1 MKMGKWRNIYRNLL
15 PGILMLLAVSGFA
28 QVDKLN
34 RAKQLLDAKD
44 ADHAIPA
51 IDSVVKHPD
60 TKNDPMAWTVRAF
73 IYFEKYKRS
82 ERLKL
87 NSSLRD
93 TVVSSLKKSMKLKPD
108 EEIIGNNKKL
118 ITTIASGYYNLAKT
132 LLQDSLDDARSLKA
146 YTRFREVFLLGDPTA
161 NMMAKDIEYNLAVGS
176 IYSDIF
182 INDNTNLKS
191 QNVAKVALLKVLDM
205 QPDNAAANINL
216 GLMYYNQAVN
226 LSKSMGYDTDISQ
239 IDIVQENI
247 VKLAKQAEQFI
258 LKVYKTDPKNT
269 KAVEALYYIY
279 RMLLET
285 KKSEEF
291 KQKCGELGIKVE

>member
-1 MKMGKWRNIYRNLL
+1 MNMSKSRDILKSLL
-15 PGILMLLAVSGFA
+15 LGILMLLNVGVFA
-28 QVDKLN
+28 QVDKLD
-34 RAKQLLDAKD
+34 RARQLLQAKD
-44 ADHAIPA
+44 ADNAILA
-51 IDSVVKHPD
+51 IDSVILHPD
-60 TKNDPMAWTVRAF
+60 TKNDYIAWTTRAF

-108 EEIIGNNKKL
+108 ADYTTNNKKL

-132 LLQDSLDDARSLKA
+132 LLQDSMDEIRSLRA
-146 YTRFREVFLLGDPTA
+146 YNKFKEIYLLGEPGA
-161 NMMAKDIEYNLAVGS
+161 NLVTKDIEYNLAVGS

-182 INDNTNLKS
+182 INDNTNLKA
-191 QNVAKVALLKVLDM
+191 QNTAKVALLKVLEL
-205 QPDNAAANINL
+205 QPENPTAKINM

-226 LSKSMGYDTDISQ
+226 LSKSAALD
-239 IDIVQENI
+239 IDITQVEIIQENI

-258 LKVYKTDPKNT
+258 LPVYKADNKNA
-269 KAVEALYYIY
+269 KAVHALYYIY

-285 KKSEEF
+285 KKMEEF
-291 KQKCGELGIKVE
+291 QIKCKELGINLD

>member
-1 MKMGKWRNIYRNLL
+1 MGKWRNTYRNLL
-15 PGILMLLAVSGFA
+15 LCMVMLSVSGFA
-28 QVDKLN
+28 QIDKLN
-34 RAKQLLDAKD
+34 RAQQLLGAKD
-44 ADHAIPA
+44 ADNAILA

-60 TKNDPMAWTVRAF
+60 TKNDPMAWTTRAF
-73 IYFEKYKRS
+73 IYFEKYKRA

-108 EEIIGNNKKL
+108 AESIANNKKL

-132 LLQDSLDDARSLKA
+132 LLQDSVDDVRSLKA
-146 YTRFREVFLLGDPTA
+146 YNKFKEVFVLGEPTA
-161 NMMAKDIEYNLAVGS
+161 NMAAKDIEYNLAVGS

-182 INDNTNLKS
+182 INDNTNLKAEA
-191 QNVAKVALLKVLDM
+191 VAKVALLKVMDL
-205 QPDNAAANINL
+205 QPDNPAANINM
-216 GLMYYNQAVN
+216 GLMRYNQAVN
-226 LSKSMGYDTDISQ
+226 MSKGIVWDTPIDQ
-239 IDIVQENI
+239 IDVVQENI
-247 VKLAKQAEQFI
+247 VKLAKQAEGFI
-258 LKVYKTDPKNT
+258 IKVYKNDPKNV

-291 KQKCGELGIKVE
+291 KQKCAELGVKVE